1 VISVVPWQWK
11 LPYRFLGLLRRVHS
25 MKSGSTWYVRRESGR
40 VLCLCFF
47 FVVTLHA
54 PRFFPIELTGQF
66 SYNAAMSRTAMTPTS
81 PHRSRGK
88 DKRETIMK
96 AAEKLFTSRRFHEIT
111 MDHVA
116 AAAGVAKGTLYGH
129 FRDKEDLFFQTCTS
143 GFDQLCEIVTAAS
156 SPDAPFERGLV
167 ATCRKISQFMDR
179 RHQLMVMM
187 QSEDNRVSCCK
198 GGIHDRWMEKRAG
211 WWPRSRPCWPKG
223 CPTEFSAATFAGGAG
238 QRAAGIAP
246 DAGPASG
253 QRAAQHEA
261 GRGHRRIVLPWAC
274 LPGSSGTQQRS

>member
-1 VISVVPWQWK
+1 
-11 LPYRFLGLLRRVHS
+11 
-25 MKSGSTWYVRRESGR
+25 
-40 VLCLCFF
+40 
-47 FVVTLHA
+47 
-54 PRFFPIELTGQF
+54 
-66 SYNAAMSRTAMTPTS
+66 
-81 PHRSRGK
+81 
-88 DKRETIMK
+88 MK

-179 RHQLMVMM
+179 RHQLMLMM

-198 GGIHDRWMEKRAG
+198 GGIHDRWMEKRGRLVAALETILA
-211 WWPRSRPCWPKG
+211 KG
-223 CPTEFSAATFAGGAG
+223 AAD
-238 QRAAGIAP
+238 GILRRDVSLEVLANVLLGMLRTRDRRLANAP
-246 DAGPASG
+246 PSM
-253 QRAAQHEA
+253 RRHEVIVELFC
-261 GRGHRRIVLPWAC
+261 RGAC
-274 LPGSSGTQQRS
+274 LPESS